1 MTPPDISSALPFEE
15 RTSPLTRVTSAS
27 FALWRFFCQKKL
39 GGFGLVIVLVFS
51 VLALFPGALGRYDP
65 TLVFDRENP
74 SFKADPTV
82 AELAEDPDIG
92 SPRVVAQFQA
102 PSAEHW
108 FGTDRFGRDIYARV
122 IHGAKLAMIIGF
134 GASLIA
140 VAAGLIIGVISAYYL
155 GWIDL
160 VVQRVMDAIYAF
172 PFLILILLLVQISEP
187 STRNV
192 VLALGFGGIPFAGR
206 LIRSAVLAV
215 RGSEYVQSA
224 RVIGAPDLRIMLW
237 HVLPNIGAVL
247 IITFSIGIGAYIL
260 AEATVSFL
268 GAGPRNEISWGRM
281 VSSGRG
287 ALDIHPWESVFA
299 GGAIT
304 LLVMAFNLLGD
315 ALRDVLDPRL
325 RGV

>member
-1 MTPPDISSALPFEE
+1 MTTPSAPTSLPFEE
-15 RTSPLTRVTSAS
+15 RLSPLPRFKSAS
-27 FALWRFFCQKKL
+27 RALGRFCRQKKL
-39 GGFGLVIVLVFS
+39 GGVGLVIILVFI
-51 VLALFPGALGRYDP
+51 VLALFSGPLDRYDP
-65 TLVFDRENP
+65 TFVFAAENP
-74 SFKADPTV
+74 NFKTDPTI
-82 AELAEDPDIG
+82 AELAKDPNIS
-92 SPRVVAQFQA
+92 SPHVVAVFET
-102 PSAEHW
+102 PSGEHW

-122 IHGAKLAMIIGF
+122 INGTRLALTVGF

-140 VAAGLIIGVISAYYL
+140 VVAGLIIGAISAYYL

-160 VVQRVMDAIYAF
+160 VVQRVIDAIYAF
-172 PFLILILLLVQISEP
+172 PFLILILLIVQISEP

-192 VLALGFGGIPFAGR
+192 VFALGFGGIPFAAR

-215 RGSEYVQSA
+215 RGSEYVQAA
-224 RVIGAPDLRIMLW
+224 RVTGASDLRILVR
-237 HVLPNIGAVL
+237 HVLPNIGSML
-247 IITFSIGIGAYIL
+247 IIVFSVGIGAFIL

-268 GAGPRNEISWGRM
+268 GAGPPGAISWGRM

-287 ALDIHPWESVFA
+287 ALDLHPWESVFA

-325 RGV
+325 RGT

>member
-1 MTPPDISSALPFEE
+1 MIPLDTSSALPFED

-27 FALWRFFCQKKL
+27 FALWRFFRQKKL

-74 SFKADPTV
+74 NFKADPTV

-102 PSAEHW
+102 PSGDHW

-122 IHGAKLAMIIGF
+122 IHGAELALIIGF

-140 VAAGLIIGVISAYYL
+140 VAAGLIVGMISAYYL
-155 GWIDL
+155 GWID
-160 VVQRVMDAIYAF
+160 VVIQRVMDAIYAF

-215 RGSEYVQSA
+215 RESEYVQSA
-224 RVIGAPDLRIMLW
+224 RVIGASDLRIMLR

-268 GAGPRNEISWGRM
+268 GAGPRGEISWGRM

-299 GGAIT
+299 GGVIT